1 MQRHSLYSRVKCS
14 IKELE
19 LWAFNID
26 LVAILYIISFTKC
39 LVFPSLH
46 PCLVISSFCSS
57 LLAALNASLTFSP
70 YAAVLYSL
78 LVDPLTASDSNCSFG
93 YPLLKGLMCA
103 EEHCPDVSNLDDAYS
118 VGHIQSIVV
127 CCEPHVCL
135 LAAIRP
141 DKGVDLLCVD
151 IIQLVDCCLNLALGR
166 PNIHDEDLHA
176 MQSMSESCL
185 KMAALDSSVGPCH
198 ELPDLCL

>member
-78 LVDPLTASDSNCSFG
+78 LVDPFNS
-93 YPLLKGLMCA
+93 K
-103 EEHCPDVSNLDDAYS
+103 
-118 VGHIQSIVV
+118 
-127 CCEPHVCL
+127 
-135 LAAIRP
+135 
-141 DKGVDLLCVD
+141 
-151 IIQLVDCCLNLALGR
+151 
-166 PNIHDEDLHA
+166 
-176 MQSMSESCL
+176 
-185 KMAALDSSVGPCH
+185 
-198 ELPDLCL
+198 